1 MYLPSVSCEYP
12 YIEIDKANHYLTE
25 LEDLHDK
32 LLSQAVLF
40 EIPQPESNILQL
52 TKKSLRLNKQLWD
65 FVHMVKSWINVW
77 QTTLWKYI
85 DSEFM
90 DMEVKRFAKDLKGI
104 FLCLIM
110 VIIVIN
116 KLYKSYKSYLLYYF

>member
-1 MYLPSVSCEYP
+1 M
-12 YIEIDKANHYLTE
+12 E

-40 EIPQPESNILQL
+40 EILQPEPNILVS

-65 FVHMVKSWINVW
+65 FVHMVKSWIDVW
-77 QTTLWKYI
+77 QLTLWKDI

-90 DMEVKRFAKDLKGI
+90 DLELKRFAKDLKGI
-104 FLCLIM
+104 FQHLIR
-110 VIIVIN
+110 V
-116 KLYKSYKSYLLYYF
+116 

>member
-1 MYLPSVSCEYP
+1 M
-12 YIEIDKANHYLTE
+12 
-25 LEDLHDK
+25 HDK

-40 EIPQPESNILQL
+40 EIPQPESNILLL

-65 FVHMVKSWINVW
+65 FVHIVKSWINVW

-90 DMEVKRFAKDLKGI
+90 DMEIKRFAKDLKGI
-104 FLCLIM
+104 FLYLKTI
-110 VIIVIN
+110 IN
-116 KLYKSYKSYLLYYF
+116 KLYIYYKSDLFININFK